1 VKFSAPQL
9 RDTAEPFVSAVR
21 ENLAGRTE
29 ALEDLAVELFAR
41 GLSTRDIEAA
51 FTDADGRRLVSRA
64 AVSEITEPVGGI
76 RGLHAPRPVGSTCLS
91 MALPSGCGPA
101 ARASQ

>member
-1 VKFSAPQL
+1 L

-51 FTDADGRRLVSRA
+51 FTDAHGRRLVSRA
-64 AVSEITEPVGGI
+64 AVSEISERLWIANLLDQARQRCRAHRV
-76 RGLHAPRPVGSTCLS
+76 AQ
-91 MALPSGCGPA
+91 A
-101 ARASQ
+101 AEAER